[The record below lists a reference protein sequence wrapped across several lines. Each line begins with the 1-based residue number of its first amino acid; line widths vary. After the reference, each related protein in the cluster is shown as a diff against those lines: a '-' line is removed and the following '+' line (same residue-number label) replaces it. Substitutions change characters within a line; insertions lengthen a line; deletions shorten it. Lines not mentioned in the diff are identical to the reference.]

1 MAEGYRAVKYLLIGL
16 IILMPGCASDRY
28 LTAEE
33 DAELRAQCEPHPG
46 HCIAIPMPLWK
57 KIEQLLRMMAGSA
70 I

>member
-1 MAEGYRAVKYLLIGL
+1 MKYILAFL

-33 DAELRAQCEPHPG
+33 DAELRQKCEPHPG
-46 HCIAIPMPLWK
+46 HCVAVPMPIWL
-57 KIEQLLRMMAGSA
+57 KIEQLLRAMSGTA